1 MKNIMFLILLFSS
14 FGLFANDVDPT
25 IRVAPK
31 KLNLKICQEDNCLDH
46 LSIKGEKD
54 FHNFDCSG
62 CEENRFKSENRFEPF
77 HDFRLARE
85 VGEIAQV
92 ALLTEMLAKTQSAED
107 KKNHVRAGAYIGY
120 FSKKACQYGPEL
132 LNLDFEIGPAGQ
144 FLCAVAGATAAG
156 LLKEAYDSRHPDKH
170 TVDAKD
176 ALATSLGAV
185 VTIPLL
191 YIEF

>member
-1 MKNIMFLILLFSS
+1 MKNIMLLILFL
-14 FGLFANDVDPT
+14 GAMNLQAQEDKALEN
-25 IRVAPK
+25 APK
-31 KLNLKICQEDNCLDH
+31 KLNLNICKEQNCLDF
-46 LSIKGEKD
+46 LPQNERESFKSY
-54 FHNFDCSG
+54 DCTA
-62 CEENRFKSENRFEPF
+62 CEEEKKFVPFEDFK
-77 HDFRLARE
+77 LARE

-92 ALLTEMLAKTQSAED
+92 ALLSELLAKTQSADD
-107 KKNHVRAGAYIGY
+107 KKGHIRAGAYIGY

-132 LNLDFEIGPAGQ
+132 LNLDFEIGPTGQ

-170 TVDAKD
+170 TVDSKD

-185 VTIPLL
+185 VTIPLF